1 MVRVCYN
8 GCVDNTKLTRRASFT
23 ALGAG
28 VLVVLAGCNGGTG
41 SSGGSGGSDKKKSK
55 PKKKK

>member
-8 GCVDNTKLTRRASFT
+8 GCVDNMKLTRRASFT

-28 VLVVLAGCNGGTG
+28 MLVVLTGCNGSSSSG
-41 SSGGSGGSDKKKSK
+41 SSGSKKKSK